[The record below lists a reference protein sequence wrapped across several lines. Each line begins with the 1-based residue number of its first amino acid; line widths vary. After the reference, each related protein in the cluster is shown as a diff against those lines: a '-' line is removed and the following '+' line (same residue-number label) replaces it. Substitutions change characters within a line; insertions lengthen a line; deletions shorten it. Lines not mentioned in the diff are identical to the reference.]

1 MKFAET
7 KKQVFTCYLFTFFC
21 FIIAYDNFLTI
32 LFNIFAE
39 IFRQRKRS
47 KSKVKTQERRGS
59 SSEDYGH
66 HQGAGLI
73 GDTTKQQQRQSD

>member
-1 MKFAET
+1 M
-7 KKQVFTCYLFTFFC
+7 TFFSRLF
-21 FIIAYDNFLTI
+21 FI
-32 LFNIFAE
+32 IFAE

-73 GDTTKQQQRQSD
+73 GDTTKQQQQQSD

>member
-1 MKFAET
+1 MQRLKS
-7 KKQVFTCYLFTFFC
+7 KYLLATYLLSFVLLSR
-21 FIIAYDNFLTI
+21 YDIFLTI